1 MINLLINIKAR
12 HLYLKRKKTNMFSEE
27 MEGLIKQSKAFI
39 IKIEIIQLKAYLIS
53 LAAAIKKRI
62 RKSKML

>member
-12 HLYLKRKKTNMFSEE
+12 HLHLKRKKTNMFSEE
-27 MEGLIKQSKAFI
+27 MEGSIKQSKALI
-39 IKIEIIQLKAYLIS
+39 IKIEKIQLKAYLIS

-62 RKSKML
+62 RMSKML